1 MQLVVRFF
9 DPDGHLDE
17 VGESL
22 ASLAKRL
29 YD

>member
-1 MQLVVRFF
+1 MQLAVRFF

-22 ASLAKRL
+22 ASTEKRL